1 MAEQRSLWRFYLKE
15 RELSGRP
22 MPGAGSGNTVV
33 TESAG
38 GFEARG
44 LAKKMES
51 ASAHCSL
58 RDRDLGRPN
67 TEGVNSSDSSP

>member
-44 LAKKMES
+44 LKMES

-67 TEGVNSSDSSP
+67 TEGVNGSDSSA